1 MSFKKKI
8 RESDCLTKRCQGTA
22 GKSLEPISGCPRF
35 PRRNWWKWH
44 VRVAQVC
51 QAIVDRW
58 LKVWALEIAEKG
70 TKTLFQTFSSTISI
84 NDVWIS

>member
-1 MSFKKKI
+1 
-8 RESDCLTKRCQGTA
+8 
-22 GKSLEPISGCPRF
+22 
-35 PRRNWWKWH
+35 
-44 VRVAQVC
+44 VAQVC